1 MSEPVL
7 LVEKRDGIATLT
19 LNRPDQLNALSFEL
33 REALVREMDA
43 IRTDDSIGVVILT
56 GAGRA
61 FCAGMDLKEMGDPN
75 SRSRKIEPPQP
86 TTMMRSLPQPVIG
99 AVNGLAITGGFEF
112 LLSCDMLIGTPAAR
126 FADTHARLGIIPS
139 WGMSQRLPRM
149 IGLNRAKELSL
160 TGNYLSAERAYEWGL
175 LNRVVEQEELM
186 PTCIALANDIL
197 SCVPQ
202 GVREGKRLID
212 HGYDLAL
219 GDAMKYE
226 VDIARLYQSPS
237 AEEVAERRLAVQQ
250 RGRDQAEK

>member
-19 LNRPDQLNALSFEL
+19 LNRPDQLNALSLEL
-33 REALVREMDA
+33 REALVLEMDT

-75 SRSRKIEPPQP
+75 SRSRKVEPPQP

-112 LLSCDMLIGTPAAR
+112 LLSCDMLIATPAAR

-160 TGNYLSAERAYEWGL
+160 TGNYLSAELAYEWGL
-175 LNRVVEQEELM
+175 VNRVVAPEELM
-186 PTCIALANDIL
+186 PTCIALATDIL

-202 GVREGKRLID
+202 GVRAGKRLID
-212 HGYDLAL
+212 HGYDMAL

-226 VDIARLYQSPS
+226 VDIARMYQSPP
-237 AEEVAERRLAVQQ
+237 ADVVAERRLAVQQ
-250 RGRDQAEK
+250 RGREQAKK